1 MTYGTM
7 FNGHESFVRTRKDTM
22 WKKLTFSRYSRC
34 ILMSSFW
41 NYNCLRHFECNW
53 EALTK
58 TARTS
63 VLPTIFQMVAWN
75 TCHNSSIELQ
85 IFIELP
91 EGVIVN
97 WEQKDTT
104 ICWRGIKVECR
115 EVSLTSATIRV
126 FAFLAIKLNGIT
138 ALFWKCTL
146 NFQNIIAIT
155 FLIFIICFTGA
166 RVKWSHFFL
175 LWQWVLSFS
184 LQS

>member
-1 MTYGTM
+1 MAPCLMDTKVL
-7 FNGHESFVRTRKDTM
+7 FEKDTV
-22 WKKLTFSRYSRC
+22 WKKLTFSRYSWC
-34 ILMSSFW
+34 ILMSRFW
-41 NYNCLRHFECNW
+41 NHNGLRHFECNW
-53 EALTK
+53 EAFTK

-63 VLPTIFQMVAWN
+63 VLSTICQMVAWN
-75 TCHNSSIELQ
+75 TCRNSSIELE

-104 ICWRGIKVECR
+104 ICWRDIEVECR

-126 FAFLAIKLNGIT
+126 FAVLAIKLNGIN

-155 FLIFIICFTGA
+155 FLIFIICFIGA

-184 LQS
+184 PPS

>member
-1 MTYGTM
+1 MTHGTM
-7 FNGHESFVRTRKDTM
+7 FNGYESFVRTRKDTM

-41 NYNCLRHFECNW
+41 NYNVLRHFECNW

-63 VLPTIFQMVAWN
+63 VLTTICQMVAWN
-75 TCHNSSIELQ
+75 TCRNSSIELE

-91 EGVIVN
+91 ERVIVN
-97 WEQKDTT
+97 WEQKDIT
-104 ICWRGIKVECR
+104 ICWHDIKVECR
-115 EVSLTSATIRV
+115 EVSLTSATLRL
-126 FAFLAIKLNGIT
+126 FSFLAIKLNGIT
-138 ALFWKCTL
+138 ALFGKCIL

-155 FLIFIICFTGA
+155 FLIFIIFFTGA

-184 LQS
+184 PPS